1 MLHNGAA
8 LLTFNTL
15 HRFCSVIC
23 RPRDGAADNGAAR
36 ILHEFLGLP
45 GPCQAV
51 QDNGLILMGC
61 VLCDC
66 MTCRC
71 LRISSALRL
80 KERRKD
86 NLSFVSPYSRSMLC
100 SLSSSLI
107 LRLLEVMTRVS
118 SSRF

>member
-45 GPCQAV
+45 LHIRQCKT
-51 QDNGLILMGC
+51 M
-61 VLCDC
+61 VL
-66 MTCRC
+66 
-71 LRISSALRL
+71 
-80 KERRKD
+80 
-86 NLSFVSPYSRSMLC
+86 F
-100 SLSSSLI
+100 
-107 LRLLEVMTRVS
+107 
-118 SSRF
+118 